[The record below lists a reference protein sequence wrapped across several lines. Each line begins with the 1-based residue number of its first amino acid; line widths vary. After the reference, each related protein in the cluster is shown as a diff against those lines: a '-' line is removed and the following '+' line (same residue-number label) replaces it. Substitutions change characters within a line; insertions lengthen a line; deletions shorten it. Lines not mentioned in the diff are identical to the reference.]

1 MAGQRALVV
10 EGGAMR
16 GIFAS
21 GVLDAFLDNN
31 YKPYDFAVGVSAGAS
46 NLLGYLAGQ
55 QKRSYHVITEL
66 ATDSRFFNPT
76 RFLRGG
82 NLIDVQWLWDES
94 HSRFPL
100 DRKTFFNAVP
110 LLATVTNV
118 DTGLADYYWVNED
131 NITDVIEAT
140 SALPIAYRQTPCFS
154 GGCYTDG
161 GVADSIPVAE
171 AYRRGAR
178 DITVVLS
185 HHADFTMSPMKMP
198 GLMDHLLKKYP
209 NIADAMR
216 QRAER
221 YNQSLSFIKN
231 PPVDCKIRVIAP
243 PKSFAIGRFTM
254 KKSKLDIGY
263 EMGKKAGKRHIAK
276 QSSADNKPHIA
287 FALTN
292 EKHAEMGA
300 ISNANRHSELPRA
313 LL

>member
-171 AYRRGAR
+171 AYRRDAR

-185 HHADFTMSPMKMP
+185 HPADFTMSPMKMP

-243 PKSFAIGRFTM
+243 PKNFAIGRFTM

-263 EMGKKAGKRHIAK
+263 EMGKKAGRRHIAK
-276 QSSADNKPHIA
+276 QRSANNTPHIA
-287 FALTN
+287 FATMTPS
-292 EKHAEMGA
+292 KIRA
-300 ISNANRHSELPRA
+300 INPTSNSDRLRA
-313 LL
+313 SL

>member
-21 GVLDAFLDNN
+21 GVLDAFLENN

-100 DRKTFFNAVP
+100 DRKTFFNAIP

-140 SALPIAYRQTPCFS
+140 SALPVAYRQTPCFS

-185 HHADFTMSPMKMP
+185 HPADFTMSPMKMP

-243 PKSFAIGRFTM
+243 PKNFSIGRFTM
-254 KKSKLDIGY
+254 KKSKLDVGY
-263 EMGKKAGKRHIAK
+263 EMGKKAGRRHIAK
-276 QSSADNKPHIA
+276 QRSANNTPHIA
-287 FALTN
+287 FALVTTTPS
-292 EKHAEMGA
+292 KMRA
-300 ISNANRHSELPRA
+300 INPTSNSDRLRA
-313 LL
+313 SL